1 MSESPDT
8 PVAIDRVDR
17 ARGDGDRIRL
27 RLSGRR
33 LRTDH
38 IDDEP
43 LLVIQLQGRRHRFP
57 ADPAHGAPVGGGT
70 WEATFTV
77 PSWAEPRRAGQAA
90 VWLGNTVVP
99 MPLPGESTSAP
110 PPALHPVSS
119 WGRPAGRF
127 PAPPALGQARAA
139 DCSSP
144 EWPPAY
150 PSDYVST
157 GVPAGA
163 EEGGEPIVDTGRTG
177 PLAELLFR
185 ENVTALHSELEQRSA
200 DVARLRGTL
209 ADAQAQLTARATT
222 QAALEVA
229 QAELR
234 SELQQLMAAA
244 GAQREDFDRR
254 LAELE
259 SERDRLRSELAS
271 ERDRLSAELDTERDR
286 LTSERDRLAAEL
298 AQTRAEHASERAR
311 AGETAAELSTERD
324 RLTEEVAALRAQLHE
339 ASSRGLG
346 QDDDLS
352 ALREQL
358 ASTQVTR
365 DAAASEAE
373 GLRAELERLGIEL
386 AVSREQLAAQGG
398 DLGEAQRLLA
408 DARAMTEQ
416 LRGQN
421 PH

>member
-17 ARGDGDRIRL
+17 ARGEGDGIRL

-33 LRTDH
+33 LRFER

-57 ADPAHGAPVGGGT
+57 ADAAHGVPAEGA

-77 PSWAEPRRAGQAA
+77 PSWAEPRRPGQAA
-90 VWLGNTVVP
+90 VWLGNDVVP
-99 MPLPGESTSAP
+99 MPLPGESTAP
-110 PPALHPVSS
+110 ADAV
-119 WGRPAGRF
+119 GRTAHRL

-139 DCSSP
+139 DCGGAGWPTARGQSFGTEDP
-144 EWPPAY
+144 EAII
-150 PSDYVST
+150 
-157 GVPAGA
+157 
-163 EEGGEPIVDTGRTG
+163 ETGRTG

-185 ENVTALHSELEQRSA
+185 ENVTALHSELQQRSGE
-200 DVARLRGTL
+200 VARLRGAL

-234 SELQQLMAAA
+234 SELQELMAAA

-254 LAELE
+254 LGKVEGERDGVRSELE
-259 SERDRLRSELAS
+259 AERDRARSELEA
-271 ERDRLSAELDTERDR
+271 ERERLTTER
-286 LTSERDRLAAEL
+286 ERMAAEL
-298 AQTRAEHASERAR
+298 ATVRAEQETERGR
-311 AGETAAELSTERD
+311 AGETAAELSVERD
-324 RLTEEVAALRAQLHE
+324 RLREEVAALRAQLQD
-339 ASSRGLG
+339 ASSRGQG
-346 QDDDLS
+346 QDDDLI

-358 ASTQVTR
+358 ASTQVSR
-365 DAAASEAE
+365 EAAAGEAE
-373 GLRAELERLGIEL
+373 GLRAELERLGTEL
-386 AVSREQLAAQGG
+386 AVAREQVAAQGG

-416 LRGQN
+416 LRAQN